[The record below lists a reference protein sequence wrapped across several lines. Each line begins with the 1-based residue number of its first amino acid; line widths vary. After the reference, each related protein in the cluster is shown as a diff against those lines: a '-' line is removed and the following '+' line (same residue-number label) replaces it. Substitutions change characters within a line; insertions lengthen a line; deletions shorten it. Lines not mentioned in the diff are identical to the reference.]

1 MARGNRSMK
10 IEGKSQK
17 RARFRKVVLAT
28 TVLVSLSILMVGLV
42 LAAWNE
48 RQDSISQSP
57 SQVSAY
63 ADIAASGDEITQEY
77 VAAVWSEGSA
87 EPSPTH
93 RGALR
98 LRWGPPGENW
108 KWPITPIDNDSQEP
122 AVAVYSDTAY
132 IAYTKRSGDDWS
144 IRYAECPYGSS
155 CTKRTIY
162 GPQSDAMGSVDIAFC
177 SGTRHVVWADTT
189 TGSGDDIWYMS
200 SGDGTTWSDSTRV
213 SNDSTDDTGP
223 SIACYGSTAYV
234 AWVQDSGSVMYA
246 DSSNWGGTRTTVQS
260 GITPYKTAIAAY
272 GGYVDVVWDYK
283 SGSQYYVREKRKSG
297 GNWCA
302 NEIPDLTTYYASA
315 DSGTEYMRYLQPA
328 IAVSNDTPPVPA
340 VVWHA
345 DPENY
350 EVMYSYGTGFGGNCD
365 VTWSAPISLTSDF
378 GIFKYDC
385 SAPSVAIGISGTV
398 KHTHVVFQQDV
409 SGAGW
414 EIYYTSD
421 FDGPLTEDEPAH
433 DTVYLPLLLK
443 SY

>member
-1 MARGNRSMK
+1 MTRGNGSIRMEEK
-10 IEGKSQK
+10 TQK
-17 RARFRKVVLAT
+17 RVHFRRVVLAT
-28 TVLVSLSILMVGLV
+28 TVLVSLFILMAGLA

-57 SQVSAY
+57 SLVSAY
-63 ADIAASGDEITQEY
+63 ADIAASGDEIAQEY

-93 RGALR
+93 HGALR

-108 KWPITPIDNDSQEP
+108 KWPITPIDNESQEP
-122 AVAVYSDTAY
+122 AVAVYGDMAY
-132 IAYTKRSGDDWS
+132 IAYTKKSGDDWS
-144 IRYAECPYGSS
+144 IRYAECLYGSS

-189 TGSGDDIWYMS
+189 TEGDDDIWYMS
-200 SGDGTTWSDSTRV
+200 SGDGTDWSGRERV
-213 SNDSTDDTGP
+213 SNDSTDDSGP
-223 SIACYGSTAYV
+223 SIACDGSTAYV
-234 AWVQDSGSVMYA
+234 AWVQDEGRVMYA
-246 DSSNWGGTRTTVQS
+246 DSSDWSGTRTTVQS
-260 GITPYKTAIAAY
+260 GITPYKTAIAAD
-272 GGYVDVVWDYK
+272 GGYADVVWDYK
-283 SGSQYYVREKRKSG
+283 FGSQYYVGESRKSPG
-297 GNWCA
+297 GTWCGNSFA
-302 NEIPDLTTYYASA
+302 DAYNSAS
-315 DSGTEYMRYLQPA
+315 DPEPEYVHYLQPA
-328 IAVSNDTPPVPA
+328 IAVSNDSPPVPA

-378 GIFKYDC
+378 GIFKNDC

-398 KHTHVVFQQDV
+398 KHTHVVFQQSV

-433 DTVYLPLLLK
+433 DTAYLPLILK